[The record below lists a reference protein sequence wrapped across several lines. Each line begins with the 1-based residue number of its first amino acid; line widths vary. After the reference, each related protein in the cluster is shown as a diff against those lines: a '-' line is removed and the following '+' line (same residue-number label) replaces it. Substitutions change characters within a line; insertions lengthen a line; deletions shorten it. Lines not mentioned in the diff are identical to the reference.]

1 MGGIIGSFKEL
12 TTKKGK
18 PMAVFS
24 CQDFTGTFE
33 AVVFPETFEKTRE
46 LLSEGNMVLLRGT
59 RDADEP
65 KLLVDEVVPIAE
77 TRAKMA
83 RVVHISISS
92 EELDDVAVE
101 TLAELVGRNG
111 GNCSVLVHVETKEV
125 GQLKFKVS
133 GSAVDPNDDLLESL
147 HAIPSVERVWLSE
160 NG

>member
-1 MGGIIGSFKEL
+1 
-12 TTKKGK
+12 
-18 PMAVFS
+18 
-24 CQDFTGTFE
+24 
-33 AVVFPETFEKTRE
+33 
-46 LLSEGNMVLLRGT
+46 
-59 RDADEP
+59 
-65 KLLVDEVVPIAE
+65 VPIAE